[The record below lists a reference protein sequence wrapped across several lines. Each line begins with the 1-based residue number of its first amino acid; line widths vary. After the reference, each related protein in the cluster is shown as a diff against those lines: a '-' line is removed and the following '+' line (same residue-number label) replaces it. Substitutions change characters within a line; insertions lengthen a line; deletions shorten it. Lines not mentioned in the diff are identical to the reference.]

1 MDMETLRDLY
11 IEELKDLY
19 SAEKQLVRALGK
31 MAKNASNAELK
42 AAFQNH
48 LAETEG
54 HVERLE
60 QIFESLE
67 ASPRGKKCVGMEGLI
82 EEANELLEE
91 DAAEDVV
98 DAGLI
103 SKAQHVEHYEMAG
116 YGTVRAWA
124 QLLGEDGHAQLLQ
137 QTLDE
142 EMNADKLLSELAEST
157 VNIEAA
163 TGEGEDSEE
172 DESSSSSRG
181 GSRGGSRGA
190 KSGSRGGSSR
200 GGSSR
205 GGSSRGGSSRS
216 GGKKGSRAKRG
227 GSTRSRSR

>member
-31 MAKNASNAELK
+31 MAKNASNEELK

-60 QIFESLE
+60 EIFESLE

-124 QLLGEDGHAQLLQ
+124 QLLGEDAHAQLLQ
-137 QTLDE
+137 QTLEE
-142 EMNADKLLSELAEST
+142 EMNADKLLSELAESA

-163 TGEGEDSEE
+163 AGGDDEGEEE
-172 DESSSSSRG
+172 EETSSPRGRSSRG
-181 GSRGGSRGA
+181 TSS
-190 KSGSRGGSSR
+190 SRGGSSR

-205 GGSSRGGSSRS
+205 GGSSRGGSSGGRS
-216 GGKKGSRAKRG
+216 ARGKSGSRAKRG
-227 GSTRSRSR
+227 GSSRSRR